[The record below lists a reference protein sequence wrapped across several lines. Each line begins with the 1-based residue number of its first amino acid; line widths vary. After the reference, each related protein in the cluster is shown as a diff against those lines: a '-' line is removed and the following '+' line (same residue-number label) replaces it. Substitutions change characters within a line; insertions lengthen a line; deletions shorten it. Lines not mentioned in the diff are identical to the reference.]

1 MRSLLFSPSL
11 MSADLLNLAKSLE
24 DVAPVSDMLHFDIMD
39 GHFAPNLTLAP
50 DTVKAVRPATS
61 LPLDAHLMV
70 TTPER
75 YLDQLI
81 AAGADYI
88 TLHAETIVA
97 NSFRTINMLHE
108 RGVKVGIAL
117 NPATPVEFAKE
128 YLPLVD
134 MVTVMTV
141 DIGYGGQKL
150 IPQMLRK
157 ISALVDFRAAS
168 GAKYIIQA
176 DGGVNENTCEEIA
189 AAGADALVIGRGL
202 FRTDMPIEESVA
214 RWKALRGER

>member
-75 YLDQLI
+75 
-81 AAGADYI
+81 
-88 TLHAETIVA
+88 
-97 NSFRTINMLHE
+97 
-108 RGVKVGIAL
+108 
-117 NPATPVEFAKE
+117 
-128 YLPLVD
+128 
-134 MVTVMTV
+134 
-141 DIGYGGQKL
+141 
-150 IPQMLRK
+150 
-157 ISALVDFRAAS
+157 
-168 GAKYIIQA
+168 
-176 DGGVNENTCEEIA
+176 
-189 AAGADALVIGRGL
+189 
-202 FRTDMPIEESVA
+202 
-214 RWKALRGER
+214 